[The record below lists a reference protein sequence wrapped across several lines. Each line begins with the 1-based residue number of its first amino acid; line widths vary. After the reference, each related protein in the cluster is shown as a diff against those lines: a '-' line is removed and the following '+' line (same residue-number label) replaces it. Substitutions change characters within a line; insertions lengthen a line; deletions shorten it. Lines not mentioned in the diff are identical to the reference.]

1 MKRFVILLSFFI
13 FFSTAGGCANKHE
26 APIEAVQAPAQ
37 PNAVAVLTVADKERQ
52 QLPPDDRI
60 ELTRVM
66 NWLDR
71 DLIDHMRSNGIETVL
86 LDDIK
91 NYTSAMGPLFIINV
105 EFFNP
110 GTTPS
115 LPRGR
120 MGIPVSAL
128 DLSYKLLDERGALLT
143 EWQDGEHSLKGG
155 TYCARTLNRRAVDKI
170 TKTLASR

>member
-1 MKRFVILLSFFI
+1 MKRFAILLSFLIFSFI
-13 FFSTAGGCANKHE
+13 TGACVKHE
-26 APIEAVQAPAQ
+26 APIESVEAPNR

-86 LDDIK
+86 IDDMK
-91 NYTSAMGPLFIINV
+91 NYSSAMGPLFIINV